1 MFDRSIDR
9 LTDTL
14 TSLLFCFW
22 DVVFFV
28 SIVDVANFG
37 TEDRYHFLDNTWS
50 LLPESNISLRSQ
62 YLYTISEYHEA
73 VFKMNGFFTHFLTDA
88 NVIFASFRGVP
99 SKERVDYLTSQAS
112 NNLSLGKKYVGAKLL
127 SASVL
132 AAFATLTG
140 GDAPISLFMGDLPSR
155 QHGESQQIDD
165 YLPNPKTLLSTQRG
179 KSPSSTASKLDKDD
193 VFQILALGRRSDS
206 SFDIKA
212 SPLAAFLYAACYS
225 RVGGEE
231 GENEEEDGLS
241 SIINEPNMKQYMSY
255 PMTKDHATKLLQSL
269 PQDAIEVIGI
279 CIGQLAIS
287 RKAAIHDLLTALTFD
302 IVSPAKAAVA
312 ASSTRTPMM

>member
-1 MFDRSIDR
+1 M
-9 LTDTL
+9 
-14 TSLLFCFW
+14 
-22 DVVFFV
+22 
-28 SIVDVANFG
+28 ANFG

-99 SKERVDYLTSQAS
+99 SKERVDYLTSQAKS
-112 NNLSLGKKYVGAKLL
+112 NLSLGKKYVGAKLL

-165 YLPNPKTLLSTQRG
+165 YLPNPNTLLSAQRQ
-179 KSPSSTASKLDKDD
+179 KSPSSTSTTSKLDRDD
-193 VFQILALGRRSDS
+193 VFQILAVGRRSDS

-212 SPLAAFLYAACYS
+212 SPLAAFLYAACCNC
-225 RVGGEE
+225 VGGD
-231 GENEEEDGLS
+231 EEDGLS
-241 SIINEPNMKQYMSY
+241 PIINAPNMIQYMSY

-302 IVSPAKAAVA
+302 IVSPEKAAA
-312 ASSTRTPMM
+312 ASSRTPMM

>member
-1 MFDRSIDR
+1 
-9 LTDTL
+9 
-14 TSLLFCFW
+14 
-22 DVVFFV
+22 
-28 SIVDVANFG
+28 
-37 TEDRYHFLDNTWS
+37 
-50 LLPESNISLRSQ
+50 
-62 YLYTISEYHEA
+62 
-73 VFKMNGFFTHFLTDA
+73 MNGFFTHFLTDA

-112 NNLSLGKKYVGAKLL
+112 SNLSLGKKYVGAKLL

-179 KSPSSTASKLDKDD
+179 KSPSSSSSTTTTASKLDKDD

-212 SPLAAFLYAACYS
+212 SPLAAFLYAACCNFC
-225 RVGGEE
+225 VGEE
-231 GENEEEDGLS
+231 EGDENEENEDGLS
-241 SIINEPNMKQYMSY
+241 SIINAPNMKQYMSY

-312 ASSTRTPMM
+312 ASSTK